1 MKLMRRSLLGSILM
15 LAMASFIAVSA
26 LADPVN
32 LVANT
37 TGTFAVGGC
46 AGCSVGGGGTTITSS
61 GTTITFASTTPSFN
75 VTLSPPGEPGAH
87 STFVNL
93 GTLNTTAGPTTGA
106 SFTNATFTLGVTFT
120 TPSDVGSQNF
130 TAVLSGS
137 IFTNASE
144 TVLKWNSPT
153 TLTFVSPTAGTFTLF
168 LEPETPV
175 NNPGDPPLNI
185 RARLTL
191 VNGPVSAAV
200 PEPASLLLL
209 GTGLIGIA
217 SLTKRKYIKKNK

>member
-1 MKLMRRSLLGSILM
+1 MKLVKKSLLGSLLT
-15 LAMASFIAVSA
+15 LALASISAITA
-26 LADPVN
+26 LADPIN

-37 TGTFAVGGC
+37 TGTFAAGGC
-46 AGCSVGGGGTTITSS
+46 AGCTIGGGGTTITSS

-75 VTLSPPGEPGAH
+75 VTLSPPGEPGAN

-93 GTLNTTAGPTTGA
+93 GTLATTPGPAGGA
-106 SFTNATFTLGVTFT
+106 NFSNATFTLGVTFT
-120 TPSDVGSQNF
+120 SPADGGQQNF

-137 IFTNASE
+137 VFTNASQ
-144 TVLKWNSPT
+144 TVLQWNSPT

-185 RARLTL
+185 RARLTVL
-191 VNGPVSAAV
+191 SGPAAEI

-209 GTGLIGIA
+209 GTGLIGLA
-217 SLTKRKYIKKNK
+217 RFAKNKFNKE